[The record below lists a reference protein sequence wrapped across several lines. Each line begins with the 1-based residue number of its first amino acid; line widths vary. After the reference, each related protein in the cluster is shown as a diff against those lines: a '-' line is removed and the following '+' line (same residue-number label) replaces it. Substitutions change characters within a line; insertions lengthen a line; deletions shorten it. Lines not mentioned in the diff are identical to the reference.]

1 MAMISVWRMVGDDQI
16 EELAEEPAQI
26 AALLDEDGPDID
38 LDHAWH
44 GIHFLLAGS
53 ARETAGPRGYILGGR
68 PVGEVNVGYGP
79 ARMLT
84 SQEVAIFDD
93 LLQCISTEEFCARFD
108 PEAMT
113 AAGIYPDDLWDQ
125 ALTGEEDV
133 LAYLTEHFVELKD
146 FVAAAHRNGMG
157 VITYLA

>member
-1 MAMISVWRMVGDDQI
+1 MAMISVWRLVDDDQI
-16 EELAEEPAQI
+16 AELADDPTQI
-26 AALLDEDGPDID
+26 EALLDEEGPDID
-38 LDHAWH
+38 LDRAWH
-44 GIHFLLAGS
+44 GLHFLLAGT

-79 ARMLT
+79 VRVLG

-113 AAGIYPDDLWDQ
+113 AAGIYPDDLWDD
-125 ALTGEEDV
+125 ALSGEQDV
-133 LAYLTEHFVELKD
+133 LAYLTGHFLQLKE
-146 FVAAAHRNGMG
+146 FIAAAHRDGMG